1 MQGKEMGKWDITSG
15 KWTPDAEATKG
26 LTVTEDM
33 RCACLGDTAPRAAPT
48 LCTPVH
54 ALAQY
59 TLPLPPPPPH
69 RFYSITAPLDKPATS
84 KGKDLV
90 IQLSAKIENHQYAFC
105 GGGYI
110 KLLPAG
116 TKPETFG
123 GNDEYHI
130 MFGPDLCGY
139 DVSHIHLIFNNK
151 VRRRAGC
158 PPGAPASLC
167 SCVGLRCGCGFS
179 QGPVS
184 GNRPLHA
191 WRRPRLRRCGRHDV
205 L

>member
-1 MQGKEMGKWDITSG
+1 M
-15 KWTPDAEATKG
+15 
-26 LTVTEDM
+26 
-33 RCACLGDTAPRAAPT
+33 
-48 LCTPVH
+48 
-54 ALAQY
+54 
-59 TLPLPPPPPH
+59 PLPPPPPH

-179 QGPVS
+179 QGAVS